1 MSLSSPNKKN
11 TQGFTLIEVLV
22 TLLIISFGFLSLSN
36 IQTVLLKS
44 NVFAQQRTE
53 AVMLAQ
59 NKLEKLKQTFFISKH
74 QKLQNGSEKIDGKND
89 QFTLSWKI
97 FAISPNIM
105 RINTQVTW
113 PDNEKNHQVTENS
126 TVNLSSVVSVYQTI
140 DTKQPFTLPDEDD

>member
-1 MSLSSPNKKN
+1 MSLSTPNKKN

-59 NKLEKLKQTFFISKH
+59 NKLEKLKQTFFISKR
-74 QKLQNGSEKIDGKND
+74 QKSQNGSEKIDGKND

-113 PDNEKNHQVTENS
+113 PDNEKNYQVTENS
-126 TVNLSSVVSVYQTI
+126 TVNLSSVISVYQPI

>member
-1 MSLSSPNKKN
+1 MSLSIPNKKN
-11 TQGFTLIEVLV
+11 IQGFTLIEVLI
-22 TLLIISFGFLSLSN
+22 TLLIICFGFLSLSN

-59 NKLEKLKQTFFISKH
+59 NKLEKLKQIFFIRKH
-74 QKLQNGSEKIDGKND
+74 QKLQNGSETIFGKND

-97 FAISPNIM
+97 FTISPNIM

-113 PDNEKNHQVTENS
+113 PDNEKNYQVTENS
-126 TVNLSSVVSVYQTI
+126 TISVSSVVSVYQPI
-140 DTKQPFTLPDEDD
+140 DIKKPFSLPDEGD